1 VAFPDCAMSRAPS
14 VPSFKSPWLLQG
26 GHRQTLAGVW
36 TPQRFPVDTARQH
49 RVPLEDGDQVVLHE
63 DVPTSWQT
71 GDRVALLVHG
81 LAGSHASPYMRRIA
95 ARLNGRGVRT
105 FRLDQRTCGA
115 GLTIARRAYHCG
127 RSDDVRTVL
136 WRLAEWCPRSP
147 LALLGFS
154 MGGNIALKMAGE
166 DPDRNPPALES
177 VFAACAPIELH
188 RCVRHLQR
196 GIGRIYDQYFA
207 RLLREHVRLWQQA
220 NPEAPTI
227 TFQRPPRSI
236 EEFDDVF
243 TAPLGGFAS
252 AVDYYQKSSA
262 AQFVPSIQTPT
273 LIIAAQDDPMVDP
286 RPLQELPHSPAVSVH
301 LAEGGGH
308 MGFVS
313 QGQPDP
319 DGWWLDWR
327 AVEWVTHFQLSHS
340 DSQGLPKTVV
350 HPDPAMM
357 VSRVST

>member
-1 VAFPDCAMSRAPS
+1 M
-14 VPSFKSPWLLQG
+14 
-26 GHRQTLAGVW
+26 
-36 TPQRFPVDTARQH
+36 
-49 RVPLEDGDQVVLHE
+49 
-63 DVPTSWQT
+63 
-71 GDRVALLVHG
+71 
-81 LAGSHASPYMRRIA
+81 M
-95 ARLNGRGVRT
+95 
-105 FRLDQRTCGA
+105 
-115 GLTIARRAYHCG
+115 CG
-127 RSDDVRTVL
+127 RFSGDWPSGAPGLRWLCWVFPWGATSPSR
-136 WRLAEWCPRSP
+136 WRGKIPTGIPR
-147 LALLGFS
+147 
-154 MGGNIALKMAGE
+154 
-166 DPDRNPPALES
+166 
-177 VFAACAPIELH
+177 
-188 RCVRHLQR
+188 QR

>member
-1 VAFPDCAMSRAPS
+1 MSGSP
-14 VPSFKSPWLLQG
+14 VPPRFVSPWLLQG

-36 TPQRFPVDTARQH
+36 KPQRFPDETARQH
-49 RVPLEDGDQVVLHE
+49 RVCLEDGDQVVVHE
-63 DVPTSWQT
+63 DVPGGWRT

-95 ARLNGRGVRT
+95 SRLNGRGVRT

-136 WRLAEWCPRSP
+136 WRLSEWCPGSP

-166 DPDRNPPALES
+166 DPGRNPPVLES
-177 VFAACAPIELH
+177 IFAACPPIELH

-196 GIGRIYDQYFA
+196 GIGRMYDQYFA
-207 RLLREHVRLWQQA
+207 RLLREHVRVWQQA
-220 NPEAPTI
+220 NPEAPAI
-227 TFQRPPRSI
+227 TFRRPPRSI

-252 AVDYYQKSSA
+252 AADYYQKSSA
-262 AQFVPSIQTPT
+262 AQFIPSIRVPT

-286 RPLQELPHSPAVSVH
+286 RPLEEIGQTHPVSVH

-308 MGFVS
+308 MGFLS
-313 QGQPDP
+313 QGQSDP

-327 AVEWVTHFQLSHS
+327 AVEWVTHFGNSRCTGHDTPSAVSEANLTS
-340 DSQGLPKTVV
+340 VV
-350 HPDPAMM
+350 NPVPH
-357 VSRVST
+357 